1 MKNSITKIVMLNTIL
16 IMALFSAS
24 FLTHPQFS
32 VKADEVFHICG
43 VGEDTSKE
51 FYLEFGN
58 KFQKLYYTAYAPEGK
73 KVNVYVKDAGTAG
86 DIWKAQITGG
96 ASTQNDGTLTNW
108 SPAASQI
115 VSSSGKVPVTASY
128 VSGTNIFP
136 AHMYLRFACGI
147 DFLTIVP
154 TYTMIP
160 GLLKTLTVSKS
171 GSGAGTVTSNPSG
184 INCGSTCS
192 YMFFTGTVVTLTP
205 TPSVFSSFDGWSGDA
220 DCSDGVVTMG
230 SSKNCTAKFK
240 STIMTIVPT
249 YTMIPGL
256 LKTLTVSKSGSGAG
270 TVTSNP
276 SGINCGSTCSYM
288 FFTGTVVTLT
298 ATPTAGSVFVG
309 YSGNADCTDGSVT
322 MGTNKNCT
330 ATFDSVLPTQGTLTI
345 VSNVGGYNIFLN
357 GIFQGIDTGDG
368 IATIPLNPGNYNIVI
383 QHIGCSPAS
392 GFAMVTAGANTS
404 VNLPMICAIPPTT
417 APPTSPP
424 TVPPTYP
431 PTLPP
436 TYPPTLPPTAPPNN
450 PPHADAGRSQSVNVG
465 DIVAFDGSGS
475 SDSDG
480 DALTFQWDFGDG
492 QTGAGPRPIHQYY
505 RAGQYPVS
513 VTVSDGQSRDTAYVT
528 IIVNEKPGFS
538 LGGNMLLYVGLG
550 VISLLLIILI
560 IVMLARR

>member
-147 DFLTIVP
+147 DFL
-154 TYTMIP
+154 
-160 GLLKTLTVSKS
+160 
-171 GSGAGTVTSNPSG
+171 
-184 INCGSTCS
+184 
-192 YMFFTGTVVTLTP
+192 
-205 TPSVFSSFDGWSGDA
+205 
-220 DCSDGVVTMG
+220 
-230 SSKNCTAKFK
+230 
-240 STIMTIVPT
+240 TIVPT